1 VSTYRLG
8 FPSDLKYRL
17 QNYLPRRHETG
28 SLVVL
33 VTPRD
38 RADRKCAA
46 YDADHYEI
54 QAYYT
59 TTDSDALDLLEK
71 ALREL
76 PGVSATTQVRGGR
89 ERNEVT
95 NPDWPAQLGA
105 RRRGFH
111 MLRPQVMALIAD

>member
-1 VSTYRLG
+1 
-8 FPSDLKYRL
+8 LKAEL
-17 QNYLPRRHETG
+17 QHSLPRPRETG
-28 SLVVL
+28 SLVIR

-38 RADRKCAA
+38 RAERRCAA

-59 TTDSDALDLLEK
+59 TTNPDALDRLEK

-76 PGVSATTQVRGGR
+76 PGVSATTQFRGQGGR
-89 ERNEVT
+89 TEVT
-95 NPDWPAQLGA
+95 NPDWPVRLGT
-105 RRRGFH
+105 RRRDLH

>member
-1 VSTYRLG
+1 MSTYRLG
-8 FPSDLKYRL
+8 YPSGLINQL
-17 QNYLPRRHETG
+17 QHSLPRPRGTG
-28 SLVVL
+28 SLVVR

-38 RADRKCAA
+38 RAERKCAA

-59 TTDSDALDLLEK
+59 TTDPDALDHLEK

-76 PGVSATTQVRGGR
+76 PGVSVTTQVRGR
-89 ERNEVT
+89 ECNEVT
-95 NPDWPAQLGA
+95 NPDWPVQLGA

-111 MLRPQVMALIAD
+111 LLRPQVMALIAD

>member
-1 VSTYRLG
+1 MTTYRLG
-8 FPSDLKYRL
+8 FPSDLKRKL
-17 QNYLPRRHETG
+17 QNSLPRPHGAG

-38 RADRKCAA
+38 CAERKCAA

-59 TTDSDALDLLEK
+59 TTDPDALDLLEK
-71 ALREL
+71 ALHEL
-76 PGVSATTQVRGGR
+76 PGVSATTQVRGR

-95 NPDWPAQLGA
+95 NPDWPTCLGI

-111 MLRPQVMALIAD
+111 MLRPQVIALIAD